1 MFISFIYASLH
12 GLVKQKACQ
21 QGSRDPFGPGHSVR
35 FAKVGLGPELVSFDV
50 STNGF
55 NFTTTAGFTNL
66 LDPANSDDPA
76 NTLSDRIV
84 LTFTLNATTYHVA
97 FGSDPSFPAIPDDAI
112 DLTTIPVQGL
122 PPNPYYENGTVQ
134 KVATV
139 FSAPG
144 T

>member
-1 MFISFIYASLH
+1 MRARLSPLVIPALAFASFCNAATFEFSDLSETLSVSLDGIPITGNGGRISNFT
-12 GLVKQKACQ
+12 
-21 QGSRDPFGPGHSVR
+21 
-35 FAKVGLGPELVSFDV
+35 LGPELVSFDV

-97 FGSDPSFPAIPDDAI
+97 FGSDPSFPAIPD
-112 DLTTIPVQGL
+112 
-122 PPNPYYENGTVQ
+122 
-134 KVATV
+134 
-139 FSAPG
+139 
-144 T
+144 